1 MHVTSASGELGATN
15 HSRKLLGGS
24 MHAATNEVP
33 VHGWNQSSG
42 EITRNLDEKSA
53 VGKKQNGW
61 KRMNK

>member
-1 MHVTSASGELGATN
+1 
-15 HSRKLLGGS
+15 

-61 KRMNK
+61 KRMNKYRKVKGGSIKRKD